1 MKHVIRFDVVIE
13 FVFFSLLVLFGS
25 KTHFYSRTVPSIE
38 QSMKKRKLSW
48 HLSIFIFHID

>member
-38 QSMKKRKLSW
+38 QSMKKRKLS
-48 HLSIFIFHID
+48 